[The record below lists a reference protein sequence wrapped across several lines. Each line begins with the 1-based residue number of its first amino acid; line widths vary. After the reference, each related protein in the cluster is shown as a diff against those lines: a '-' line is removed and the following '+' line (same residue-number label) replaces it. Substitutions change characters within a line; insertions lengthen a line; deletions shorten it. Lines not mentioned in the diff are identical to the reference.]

1 MKKFI
6 LDFILT
12 VIYTTIVMVIAGYTH
27 ERDIVNSCKDK
38 GYVTKSTWSVDT
50 LYCSE
55 MKKSE
60 ENE

>member
-6 LDFILT
+6 LDFIAI